1 MPKGYTV
8 PRTPLG
14 KSSLNPPPPWHY
26 SGDVIGVEFWASP
39 DATAATLPQGLTPDP
54 DTNGHAV
61 ALFIDWQFTG
71 SQDEYLDPARYQY
84 REFLLLVDARYG
96 ERRIAWCPY
105 IFVDNDAALARG
117 WIQGFPKRLAS
128 VYQTRSYVA
137 PSKAAAPVA
146 AGGRFG
152 ASMSASGQRLVEARV
167 TLRESVADPSTL
179 LSRPTVNLRYFPRL
193 SAGQYDQPAI
203 NELVLS
209 ITDDLKVVDA
219 WAGEGMVTFPEAA
232 GEELSALAPV
242 RNGAGFRMGI
252 SYTVTDLQLLEDLTQ
267 RHTG

>member
-1 MPKGYTV
+1 MLKGYTV

-26 SGDVIGVEFWASP
+26 SGDLVGVEFWASP
-39 DATAATLPQGLTPDP
+39 DATAATLPQGLAPDP
-54 DTNGHAV
+54 ETSGHAV

-71 SQDEYLDPARYQY
+71 EQDEYLDPARYQY

-96 ERRIAWCPY
+96 DRRVAWCPY

-128 VYQTRSYVA
+128 VYQTRTYVA

-167 TLRESVADPSTL
+167 TLREPVADPSTL

-193 SAGQYDQPAI
+193 SAGQYDHPAI

-219 WAGEGMVTFPEAA
+219 WAGEGTVTFPDAT

-242 RNGAGFRMGI
+242 RNGVGFRMGI

-267 RHTG
+267 RHTS